1 MIEKNIIFQA
11 YMEKKRKQIQSRYD
25 TRFEKD
31 VWSVFKVMGEFVDG
45 YERMSRVGPSVSFFG
60 SARLQKGT
68 PYYQMAVETARHL
81 ADTGFGII
89 TGGGPGIMEAGN
101 RGANLADGTS
111 VGLCISLPH
120 EDQGNS
126 YIQKEYRIDFN
137 YFFAR
142 KVMFVKYAQGFV
154 VLPGGLGTLD
164 EFFEAMTLIQTKKIH
179 QFPIVL
185 MGKDY
190 WAGLIDWM
198 KETMVQEKTIDSADM
213 ELFHLTDDPEEA
225 TSIIFNFYEN
235 NKLRPNF

>member
-1 MIEKNIIFQA
+1 
-11 YMEKKRKQIQSRYD
+11 MEQKRKQIQDRYD

-45 YERMSRVGPSVSFFG
+45 YEKMSQVGPSVSFFG
-60 SARLQKGT
+60 SARLSQDN
-68 PYYQMAVETARHL
+68 PYYKMAVETAKNL
-81 ADTGFGII
+81 AETGFGII

-101 RGANLADGTS
+101 KGAHAAGGTS

-120 EDQGNS
+120 ES
-126 YIQKEYRIDFN
+126 YDNRYIEEKYRIDFK

-164 EFFEAMTLIQTKKIH
+164 EFFEAMTLIQTHKIH
-179 QFPIVL
+179 QFPIVM
-185 MGKDY
+185 MGKSY
-190 WAGLIDWM
+190 WSGLIDWM
-198 KETMVQEKTIDSADM
+198 KETMVTEKTIDEKDL
-213 ELFHLTDDPEEA
+213 ELFHVTDDPEEA
-225 TSIIFNFYEN
+225 TSIIYDFYQN